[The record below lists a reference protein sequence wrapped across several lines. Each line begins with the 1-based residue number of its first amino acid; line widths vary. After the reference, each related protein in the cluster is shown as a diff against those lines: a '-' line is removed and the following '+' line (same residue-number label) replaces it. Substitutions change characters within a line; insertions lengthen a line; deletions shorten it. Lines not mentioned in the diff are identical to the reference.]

1 MGSLPLMSSASE
13 FRDQKERP
21 RKTHC
26 QAGHPL
32 TPSNTREEVTVCDG
46 KVYLVRT
53 CKTCERTGKRAKR
66 RQDSS
71 SR

>member
-1 MGSLPLMSSASE
+1 MSSASE
-13 FRDQKERP
+13 FRDPPKRR

-32 TPSNTREEVTVCDG
+32 TPSNTREEVTVRNG

-53 CKTCERTGKRAKR
+53 CKTCERTGQRSKRKR
-66 RQDSS
+66 DSPS
-71 SR
+71 H

>member
-1 MGSLPLMSSASE
+1 MSSTSE
-13 FRDQKERP
+13 FRDKKERP

-32 TPSNTREEVTVCDG
+32 TPSNTREEVTVRDG

-53 CKTCERTGKRAKR
+53 CKTCERTGGRAKR